1 MPSNYEFIKS
11 KIDALKMQIS
21 SLRKKKD
28 DYVFSALCAKA
39 FFYKN
44 PSLKLS
50 DEDFDEIVV
59 DGSRDGGVDIL
70 LSDPSSDDGDM
81 IIGQSKF
88 YEKVISQQDVID
100 AITKMVDFFTD
111 MNTGHFEKTTATV
124 QSRFL
129 YLRSEQSKNAKIHF
143 TFFTSAPKNRIKID
157 SIKRK
162 VDEHIPPDIA
172 NYVIDIYFCDD
183 IVEEIKE
190 SESRRLSV
198 EHGYVNIDRQN
209 NILRY
214 GNNAVIVNVSALSIK
229 TLYAQ
234 HHLDL
239 LARNLR
245 FFTRS
250 KTIDCGVN
258 DSIEN
263 CPEEFWFRNNG
274 ITIVCDDFNIGRKE
288 ISLSNFSIVNGGQTT
303 HLLFKS
309 PAIDTNRDLFLP
321 CKIIKAQGDTEDARN
336 EFCLDI
342 AKATNSQKPI
352 KDSDLKSNAPE
363 QLRFSQALRDVG
375 VFYQTKRGEDIPKPF
390 KAWYDNTDMSE
401 IGKLCLCGIF
411 QMPCTSRNTPAIMYE
426 EQYYNIIFDGEQ
438 HVIAALCKEL
448 LYIDYYF
455 RYVYIKPYAKENSN
469 KPDKDV
475 RITFAN
481 NARTICVAFT
491 ALAARYHYGN
501 INDSCIGYV
510 EKASRD
516 DSAIPFLFDIFKNLG
531 EIDHLF
537 PSEFFNNKE
546 KLHKTLKKLF
556 DVIISAGVKT
566 FKSDLR
572 NNPGLVASNY
582 LKDEPNYYAIIS
594 DNWDDLQEKI
604 EMIFAELDNE

>member
-1 MPSNYEFIKS
+1 MTTNYDFIAS
-11 KIDALKMQIS
+11 KIDALKEQIS
-21 SLRKKKD
+21 SLHGKKN

-50 DEDFDEIVV
+50 DDDFDEIVV

-70 LSDPSSDDGDM
+70 LSDPSSDDGDI

-88 YEKVISQQDVID
+88 YENAISQQDVID

-124 QSRFL
+124 QRRFL
-129 YLRSEQSKNAKIHF
+129 YLQSEQTKKSKVHF
-143 TFFTSAPKNRIKID
+143 TFFTSAPRNRIRID
-157 SIKRK
+157 YIKRK
-162 VDEHIPPDIA
+162 VQEHILPDIT

-190 SESRRLSV
+190 SESRRPSV
-198 EHGYVNIDRQN
+198 EHGRVNIDRPD

-214 GNNAVIVNVSALSIK
+214 GDNAVIVNVSALSIK

-250 KTIDCGVN
+250 KTIDSGIN
-258 DSIEN
+258 NSIET

-274 ITIVCDDFNIGRKE
+274 ITIVCDDFSIGDKE

-309 PAIDTNRDLFLP
+309 PSIDTNKDLFLP

-336 EFCLDI
+336 GFCLDI

-363 QLRFSQALRDVG
+363 QLRFSQALRDIG
-375 VFYQTKRGEDIPKPF
+375 VFYQTKRGEDIPKQF
-390 KAWYDNTDMSE
+390 KAWYNNTDMTE

-411 QMPCTSRNTPAIMYE
+411 QMPCTSRNSPSTMYE
-426 EQYYNIIFDGEQ
+426 DQYYDIIFSGNQ

-448 LYIDYYF
+448 LYVDYYF
-455 RYVYIKPYAKENSN
+455 RYIYIKSYDKENSN
-469 KPDKDV
+469 KPNAEV

-481 NARTICVAFT
+481 NARTICIAFT

-501 INDSCIGYV
+501 INDSCIEHV
-510 EKASRD
+510 ERASRD
-516 DSAIPFLFDIFKNLG
+516 DSAMPFLFDIFKNLG

-537 PSEFFNNKE
+537 TSELFNNKE

-556 DVIISAGVKT
+556 DAIINDGVKT

-572 NNPGLVASNY
+572 NNRGLVATNY
-582 LKDEPNYYAIIS
+582 LKEESNYYAIIS
-594 DNWDDLQEKI
+594 DNWDDLQERI
-604 EMIFAELDNE
+604 NSIFSELDNE